1 MKKFIALLLALLTV
15 CACSTALAAP
25 VGYESEKN
33 YMCEDFE
40 DADNTMIGKEDSPVA
55 KAFDK
60 HDMDPYYF
68 ADGTMEITN
77 DGENGSKGLKL
88 IPDYYSDLQNG
99 SDVILRTQLQRVCA
113 TLDESKREEVR
124 KAWGEATGFSFYV
137 RNETGSNVLCVPG
150 LFLQLGEDRTLAL
163 GAGLDTVLME
173 KDGTVI
179 DTEFTNGWSNTSVI
193 IPVDFEGWLIQKNI
207 LGKHDDW
214 DTCWGAQPWED
225 ESKIDDP
232 EAKFENAAFFQV
244 DFRLNVSGLDD
255 TGYIV
260 VDSFEL
266 LTQSQSDATPAPENS
281 GTPAETASAAADN
294 TAAPQNPSK
303 GLGTPVI
310 IIIAVA
316 AAAVIAVVV
325 IVVVRKLKNKAD
337 K

>member
-124 KAWGEATGFSFYV
+124 KAWSEATGFSFYIK
-137 RNETGSNVLCVPG
+137 NETGSNVLCVPG

-207 LGKHDDW
+207 LCASSAGSIITSTKW
-214 DTCWGAQPWED
+214 ISGRKPVMTRFC
-225 ESKIDDP
+225 
-232 EAKFENAAFFQV
+232 AKSAIHSSFWFGP
-244 DFRLNVSGLDD
+244 FRDRTRNK
-255 TGYIV
+255 
-260 VDSFEL
+260 
-266 LTQSQSDATPAPENS
+266 TPC
-281 GTPAETASAAADN
+281 
-294 TAAPQNPSK
+294 
-303 GLGTPVI
+303 PVI
-310 IIIAVA
+310 RA
-316 AAAVIAVVV
+316 ATG
-325 IVVVRKLKNKAD
+325 RKTNITSGPVSLTRCQRC
-337 K
+337 

>member
-137 RNETGSNVLCVPG
+137 RNETAPMCFVFRDCSCSWVRTVPLRWARGWAPCLWKKTVLLLIQSLPM
-150 LFLQLGEDRTLAL
+150 
-163 GAGLDTVLME
+163 AGL
-173 KDGTVI
+173 
-179 DTEFTNGWSNTSVI
+179 
-193 IPVDFEGWLIQKNI
+193 IP
-207 LGKHDDW
+207 
-214 DTCWGAQPWED
+214 P
-225 ESKIDDP
+225 
-232 EAKFENAAFFQV
+232 
-244 DFRLNVSGLDD
+244 
-255 TGYIV
+255 
-260 VDSFEL
+260 
-266 LTQSQSDATPAPENS
+266 
-281 GTPAETASAAADN
+281 
-294 TAAPQNPSK
+294 
-303 GLGTPVI
+303 
-310 IIIAVA
+310 
-316 AAAVIAVVV
+316 
-325 IVVVRKLKNKAD
+325 
-337 K
+337 